1 MRSMMRFIKRRRWPE
16 RILALAMALCLLP
29 FAVAEEGIE
38 DLQGETLPL
47 EDGIEWMDQS
57 ALQASYAINMDADLR
72 LGYVAS
78 ASGEI
83 NPFNCTD
90 RDLVSLNHLVFESI
104 VGFDE
109 EMKPAPLLADSWTVS
124 GKEWTFKL
132 REGVVF
138 HNGAPL
144 TAYEVMSTYQRF
156 LLCGEMNPYHSRIQM
171 IESMEVVDD
180 LTLKVTSKYSGYVTL
195 YAMTFPVVQSSTL
208 DDRMAQG
215 TGPYWYTEY
224 AAGSGVRLEV
234 NPLWWKKDPGIQSI
248 AARNYS
254 DSGNA
259 LEALKTNEINILCT
273 QSSHAAINRR
283 ISGFTSMDYT
293 TNTYEMLVPNLS
305 EDSPMGDVRMRQALM
320 YGIDRAAIAEN
331 TYLGMSV
338 QCEVPV
344 NPSSCLY
351 ESQSAIYYYSPER
364 ALQLIKSCGWE
375 DLTGDGMLN
384 QINGVILKDLT
395 LKLVTYNEST
405 NTIRENTANLIANQL
420 AKVGVTVE
428 VHVYS
433 KQTCLQRVKDK
444 NYDIALVGVQLSE
457 IPNLAPLFQ
466 KGGSLNLNNF
476 KNDSMEQLLALVSSA
491 QTEEELKS
499 LYSQMQMIIVERLPV
514 LGLLFRTGTVLSTRS
529 LAGLSGL
536 HVSNMLNGV
545 EFMQRTP

>member
-1 MRSMMRFIKRRRWPE
+1 MRFIKRRRWPE

-208 DDRMAQG
+208 DDRMARG

-344 NPSSCLY
+344 NPSSWLY